1 MFSRQHTYP
10 IARASNRR
18 PRPWER
24 QIWRRSQ
31 RVFLLS
37 WDWELWRLSRLLASL
52 LHPLRNAS
60 LLVALVFTA
69 VEAGQPEAWTLFLG
83 ELLFNLVALLV
94 VTWLIGEVGVALAV
108 AIDEWRRVLLGQRQH
123 SRKPPRRYYQR
134 PSPLTPWH

>member
-1 MFSRQHTYP
+1 LF
-10 IARASNRR
+10 
-18 PRPWER
+18 
-24 QIWRRSQ
+24 
-31 RVFLLS
+31 S

-94 VTWLIGEVGVALAV
+94 VTWLIGEVGVTLAV

-123 SRKPPRRYYQR
+123 SRTPPRCYYQR
-134 PSPLTPWH
+134 PSPLTLGH

>member
-1 MFSRQHTYP
+1 MILF
-10 IARASNRR
+10 
-18 PRPWER
+18 
-24 QIWRRSQ
+24 
-31 RVFLLS
+31 S

-108 AIDEWRRVLLGQRQH
+108 AIDEWRRVLAPGGDSIPERLQDATTSGHPRSH
-123 SRKPPRRYYQR
+123 SGIESTR
-134 PSPLTPWH
+134 PT